1 MQSDWDD
8 LRVLL
13 ALARA
18 GSLGAGARG
27 LKVDPTTVS
36 RRIGALEEVLG
47 VRLVARS
54 PDGIK
59 LTREG
64 DLAVAAAGKMEEAFG
79 GLRRK
84 LEQSGETGV
93 VRLTTT
99 DSFAHFLLHFL
110 PELASSHPGLRVES
124 VSGIASL
131 DLARGEADLAIRFY
145 RPKQDGIVARKVG
158 TVGWSLYGSDAYL
171 QRRGPVRLGAL
182 AGHDFLGYEDSLAS
196 VPGAAWI
203 REHAGDA
210 PVVLRGNS
218 PRALA
223 EAVAAGLGI
232 SVIPCFIAAGN
243 PSLRRLVPAVLGT
256 SEIWTAVHEDLKD
269 VPRVR
274 AVLDFVQGLVQR
286 ERALLAGEQWP
297 GA

>member
-1 MQSDWDD
+1 MPSDWDE
-8 LRVLL
+8 LRILL
-13 ALARA
+13 ALSRA
-18 GSLGAGARG
+18 GSLGAGARQ
-27 LKVDPTTVS
+27 LKVDPTTVA
-36 RRIGALEEVLG
+36 RRIASLEESLG
-47 VRLVARS
+47 VRLVVRS

-64 DLAVAAAGKMEEAFG
+64 DLAVAAAGKMEEAIA

-84 LEQSGETGV
+84 LESSGETGV
-93 VRLTTT
+93 VRLATT

-110 PELASSHPGLRVES
+110 PEFASSHPGLQVES
-124 VSGIASL
+124 ISGVASL
-131 DLARGEADLAIRFY
+131 DLARGEADLAIRFF
-145 RPKQDGIVARKVG
+145 RPKQDGIVVRKIG
-158 TVGWSLYGSDAYL
+158 TCGWSLYGSDAYL
-171 QRRGPVRLGAL
+171 GRRGPVKLGAL
-182 AGHDFLGYEDSLAS
+182 SGHDFLGYEDSLAS
-196 VPGAAWI
+196 VAGAVWM
-203 REHAGDA
+203 REHASDA

-243 PSLRRLVPAVLGT
+243 PSLRRLVPDVLGT

-274 AVLDFVQGLVQR
+274 AVLDFVQALVQR
-286 ERALLAGEQWP
+286 ERALFAGEQ
-297 GA
+297 

>member
-13 ALARA
+13 TLARA
-18 GSLGAGARG
+18 GSLGGAARQ
-27 LKVDPTTVS
+27 LKVDPTTVA
-36 RRIGALEEVLG
+36 RRLGALEESLG
-47 VRLVARS
+47 ARLVVRN
-54 PDGIK
+54 PDGIS

-64 DLAVAAAGKMEEAFG
+64 EMVASSAGKMAEAFD
-79 GLRRK
+79 GLRRQ
-84 LEQSGETGV
+84 LEGSGNSGV

-99 DSFAHFLLHFL
+99 DSFAQFLFRYL
-110 PELASSHPGLRVES
+110 PDFASSHPGIRVES
-124 VSGIASL
+124 ISASVSL
-131 DLARGEADLAIRFY
+131 DLVRGEADLAVRFF
-145 RPKQDGIVARKVG
+145 RPKEDGVVARKVG

-171 QRRGPVRLGAL
+171 ERKGPVRLGAL
-182 AGHDFLGYEDSLAS
+182 AGHDLLGYDDSLAGTA
-196 VPGAAWI
+196 GAVWM

-210 PVVLRGNS
+210 NVVLRGNS

-223 EAVAAGLGI
+223 EAVASGLGI

-256 SEIWTAVHEDLKD
+256 SEIWTAVHEDLKG

-274 AVLDFVQGLVQR
+274 AVLDFVHDVAQR
-286 ERALLAGEQWP
+286 ERALLTGEQ
-297 GA
+297 